1 MIILIQMEVYNF
13 LIAQQD
19 ATKKF
24 IPKRIS
30 HRQGFEKNIGQLLP
44 AFTVDE
50 IEKYGLNTNKNSK

>member
-1 MIILIQMEVYNF
+1 MEVYNF

-30 HRQGFEKNIGQLLP
+30 HRQEFEKNIKQLLP

-50 IEKYGLNTNKNSK
+50 IEKYDLNTNKNSK